1 MLSSLSWEKSIAF
14 VVLLTWYIYLCVAEF
29 TSFCL
34 SFNDLILFCAENL
47 IISQPLE
54 EILCAQSC
62 GSSSTYLHSTQRDGC
77 KTMLLIY
84 WYYTNEMLSKL
95 WIMTIQHY
103 LSCISKREIH
113 VASKHKGKLYQSI
126 QAFRLVYILSVI
138 DITMLSNSTYIKKFI
153 FNLRITSSL
162 ECMQHNIYEEMQW
175 NSSILFI

>member
-1 MLSSLSWEKSIAF
+1 MFSILKFNGYNEYQHPWNDVVAREYKPISGLKLLPSWLSTLSSLSWEKSIAF

-34 SFNDLILFCAENL
+34 PFNDLILFCAENL

-103 LSCISKREIH
+103 L
-113 VASKHKGKLYQSI
+113 
-126 QAFRLVYILSVI
+126 
-138 DITMLSNSTYIKKFI
+138 
-153 FNLRITSSL
+153 
-162 ECMQHNIYEEMQW
+162 
-175 NSSILFI
+175 